1 MRHRRRL
8 SVTTSSSLR
17 TPSTINR
24 TGVSLAGWVTRL
36 AHVLSHDDRR
46 GHRRV
51 IRVAFAALGTQ
62 VGVWTVLLADVIAG
76 ASLSL
81 GALGW
86 ALAVLSGGAI
96 VTSLVGGVIGD
107 RLGRRTML
115 LLGIGGSGAFFAAMP
130 WVIGSAFPLA
140 VFFFLGGLAWGW
152 YDLAVSTLGGDFER
166 HHHETAM
173 IGFHA
178 RFSLGAAA
186 GAIGVGLALTAG
198 ATAGSVFAAVGIA
211 FLGLALALARSPLPP
226 TTAQS
231 APGDISPLPGAH
243 PLPAVGSEISGGD
256 RPVPAPIVRAGSSPI
271 TPAAGRFG
279 HLLPWR
285 GPGPVSGVVI
295 AAAIVPLAFL
305 PDAALEGYISFY
317 VRTVLGSGPLL
328 AALAIAAFHQAVA
341 TRRLGGGKLLLRHG
355 ERRVLVGAS
364 LGAAAGLALVIA
376 TGSPAVA
383 AVGLLVMGL
392 ALAPVAPV
400 VFSMAARSAPGRE
413 ARAVARVSVCLT
425 AVFLVGPVVI
435 GTLADATSTR
445 VAWLLPLAGLLTL
458 AAVSTRFPAAVL
470 LPPGG
475 RSEAEEP
482 GTDGGRM
489 AQGVAGPG

>member
-1 MRHRRRL
+1 MRHRRRRA
-8 SVTTSSSLR
+8 VTTSSSLR
-17 TPSTINR
+17 TPSTMTRI
-24 TGVSLAGWVTRL
+24 GVSLAGWVTRL

-51 IRVAFAALGTQ
+51 IRIAFAALGAQ

-115 LLGIGGSGAFFAAMP
+115 LLGIGGSGAFFVAMP
-130 WVIGSAFPLA
+130 PVIGSAFPLA

-166 HHHETAM
+166 HHRETAM

-186 GAIGVGLALTAG
+186 GAIGAGLALTAG
-198 ATAGSVFAAVGIA
+198 ATAGATFVAVGIA
-211 FLGLALALARSPLPP
+211 LLGLSLALARSPLPP
-226 TTAQS
+226 TAGIS
-231 APGDISPLPGAH
+231 ASGDISWMLDPPSLPDERG
-243 PLPAVGSEISGGD
+243 VMSGGD
-256 RPVPAPIVRAGSSPI
+256 QPGPASGVRAGSALP
-271 TPAAGRFG
+271 TLGAGRFG
-279 HLLPWR
+279 RLMPWR
-285 GPGPVSGVVI
+285 TAGPVSGLFV
-295 AAAIVPLAFL
+295 AATIVPLAFL
-305 PDAALEGYISFY
+305 PDAALEGYISYY
-317 VRTVLGSGPLL
+317 VRSVLGSGPLL
-328 AALAIAAFHQAVA
+328 AATAIAAFHLAVA
-341 TRRLGGGKLLLRHG
+341 TGRLGGGKSLLRHG
-355 ERRVLVGAS
+355 ERRVLIGS
-364 LGAAAGLALVIA
+364 GLGAAAGLGLVIA

-383 AVGLLVMGL
+383 AVGLLVMGF
-392 ALAPVAPV
+392 ALAPIAPI

-413 ARAVARVSVCLT
+413 ARAVARVSACLT

-445 VAWLLPLAGLLTL
+445 VAWLLPLAGLLAL
-458 AAVSTRFPAAVL
+458 AAVSTRIPAAVL
-470 LPPGG
+470 LPRGGQRPDGEPAADVPGG
-475 RSEAEEP
+475 GDDPR
-482 GTDGGRM
+482 
-489 AQGVAGPG
+489 